1 MCVFCTAIPAT
12 AALGVSIDVKR
23 RKENRELIQQGEEP
37 KKELPIKTITAVAV
51 GTMVVASVA
60 THYYLYK

>member
-12 AALGVSIDVKR
+12 AAIGVSVDVKR
-23 RKENRELIQQGEEP
+23 RKENHDLINKGEEP

-51 GTMVVASVA
+51 GTMIVASVA